1 MQFSGWSG
9 EFLKIACSWFTFC
22 FCAFLKFLVVVKGAE
37 WRTCWRW
44 ANTRGVNC
52 NIFSHT
58 RKENAWKAEI
68 FERFSSFF
76 FAFFFVNRDNGGGRT
91 CVCVCVPPPQKGF
104 CLTLLFTG
112 EEALR
117 ACRSRV
123 CVFSD
128 SRLCTAG
135 NSLFIFIRPNG
146 GWVKE
151 EEWRIKKNRTRI
163 HQDQRRLKLHWIAIV
178 VKNGKSIKVINK
190 IHFAIK

>member
-1 MQFSGWSG
+1 M
-9 EFLKIACSWFTFC
+9 
-22 FCAFLKFLVVVKGAE
+22 
-37 WRTCWRW
+37 
-44 ANTRGVNC
+44 
-52 NIFSHT
+52 
-58 RKENAWKAEI
+58 
-68 FERFSSFF
+68 
-76 FAFFFVNRDNGGGRT
+76 
-91 CVCVCVPPPQKGF
+91 CVCATPQKGF

-146 GWVKE
+146 GWAGEGGRMENQKE
-151 EEWRIKKNRTRI
+151 LHENSSGPEATEIALNARI
-163 HQDQRRLKLHWIAIV
+163 
-178 VKNGKSIKVINK
+178 VKNGKSIEVINK